1 METRDTKRKVG
12 CFKNAK
18 DFIYQKVQNYRADS
32 GYVAEIND
40 NQFFNIFSENLSFYF
55 FLKVFARIRV
65 DMVGTN
71 HDKVLTQ

>member
-1 METRDTKRKVG
+1 M
-12 CFKNAK
+12 
-18 DFIYQKVQNYRADS
+18 QNYWADS
-32 GYVAEIND
+32 GYMAEIND
-40 NQFFNIFSENLSFYF
+40 NKYFNKFSENLSFYF